1 MLCSTTCT
9 TAISIAT
16 VPSSRPSVSASN
28 PQALFAERHFKIPSL
43 SRAMGFFS
51 YIFFIYFL
59 YRGRIFTK
67 SFPYKGNFLLFSFL
81 YKGNFVYFLPY
92 NDFLT
97 FYYIDTRRQTNRLTN
112 IRFCKESLYTAT
124 IQGMNT

>member
-16 VPSSRPSVSASN
+16 VPSSRLSVSASN
-28 PQALFAERHFKIPSL
+28 LEQFAKKTFNPITLAERDGI
-43 SRAMGFFS
+43 FS

-112 IRFCKESLYTAT
+112 IRFCKESLHTAT